1 MNEIGMFNDP
11 IGYEKGS
18 KSRMEVARDILK
30 DAGLSQEEIDTF
42 ISDNMFKKGR
52 IDDLAKAEVSKNKMN
67 EAYGMSLEDAK
78 AEAKF
83 IYDEEGVVQH
93 VEETEE
99 GSGMYRVSDFYNSDL
114 TVASYENGFRM

>member
-1 MNEIGMFNDP
+1 MFHDP

-18 KSRMEVARDILK
+18 KSRREVARDILK

-52 IDDLAKAEVSKNKMN
+52 IDDLAKALVSKNKMN
-67 EAYGMSLEDAK
+67 EGYGMSLEDAK
-78 AEAKF
+78 AKAKH
-83 IYDEEGVVQH
+83 ISKEEGVVQH

-99 GSGMYRVSDFYNSDL
+99 GSGEYRVSDWYDSDL
-114 TVASYENGFRM
+114 TVVSYENGMEK